1 MLNSPTEPAS
11 LPRAASSGDD
21 SAPDVDDQLFD
32 DDAIAECWQRGEL
45 AYKVLPYQQT
55 LYDDIKLQLWGDGG
69 YRNPT
74 GRHRKYIPE
83 IHRKFGKSYVAG
95 IIALELGLQ
104 KPGAAIIWGAE
115 TQKQVQL
122 FLIPIMNEL
131 LADCPAAL
139 RPVFVRSA
147 GAWVFGNGSRI
158 IVGGCE
164 DEAKCDRLRGPSC
177 DLFIADE
184 AGQIRPL
191 HYLYTSVVLWMISRS
206 GGRVLMPS
214 TPATTPGHPF
224 TAFCILAEAGES
236 GYAKR
241 TVHDSCFSLEQ
252 LAELARECGGTDTP
266 QWRREA
272 LCDRVVDAL
281 RAIVGE
287 FTPREHAIVRP
298 DCMRCGADYADHAL
312 EHCHDGGAFQW
323 AHETIANDNG
333 ETRIG
338 PPEYRDCYASADPG
352 WHPDLFAVIFGYWA
366 FRRAVLV
373 IEDELEFSQPTTQD
387 VADGI
392 KAVEDRL
399 WSAYFERLRR
409 EHRPDDAEP
418 YKRVSDTEP
427 QIIFD
432 LTKLHG
438 VSFVGTRK
446 DDKEAQVNEARLFCK
461 ALKLAIHPR
470 CKRLI
475 AHLKAGI
482 WNQRRTSYEHIAGFG
497 HFDFI
502 DALVYLIRNVDRQ
515 HNPFPAVPYSAT
527 TQDHWVRPNQP
538 EPIPEHLRGWSEA
551 FARSA

>member
-1 MLNSPTEPAS
+1 MLISSSEPAS
-11 LPRAASSGDD
+11 LLPSGSDAD
-21 SAPDVDDQLFD
+21 ALDPLLD
-32 DDAIAECWQRGEL
+32 DDVIAECWLRGEL
-45 AYKVLPYQQT
+45 GYKVLPYQQS

-69 YRNPT
+69 YCDPS
-74 GRHRKYIPE
+74 GPHRKFIPE

-95 IIALELGLQ
+95 IIANELALQ
-104 KPGAAIIWGAE
+104 KPGAVIIWAAE
-115 TQKQVQL
+115 TQKQVAL
-122 FLIPIMNEL
+122 FLLPIMNEL
-131 LADCPAAL
+131 LIDCPEHI
-139 RPVFVRSA
+139 RPIWLKGE
-147 GAWVFGNGSRI
+147 GAWVFANGSRI

-164 DEAKCDRLRGPSC
+164 DETKCDRLRGPTC
-177 DLFIADE
+177 DLFIMDE

-191 HYLYTSVVLWMISRS
+191 HYLYTSIVLWMISRS
-206 GGRVLMPS
+206 GGRALMPS

-241 TVHDSCFSLEQ
+241 TVHDSCFSPAQ
-252 LAELARECGGTDTP
+252 LDELARECGGTDTP

-272 LCDRVVDAL
+272 LCERVVDAL
-281 RAIVGE
+281 RAIVGD
-287 FTPREHAIVRP
+287 FTPNERAIVRP
-298 DCMRCGADYADHAL
+298 DCVRCGADYAEHVL
-312 EHCHDGGAFQW
+312 EHCHDGGEFQW
-323 AHETIANDNG
+323 AHETVANDNG
-333 ETRIG
+333 ETRVG

-352 WHPDLFAVIFGYWA
+352 WHPDLFAVIFGYWD
-366 FRRAVLV
+366 FRRARLC
-373 IEDELEFSQPTTQD
+373 IEDEIEFSQPTTQD

-392 KAVEDRL
+392 KRVEERL
-399 WSAYFERLRR
+399 WSSHFGRMLR

-438 VSFVGTRK
+438 VNFVGTRK
-446 DDKEAQVNEARLFCK
+446 DNKEAQVNETRLFCRGHM
-461 ALKLAIHPR
+461 LAIHPR

-482 WNQRRTSYEHIAGFG
+482 WNKTRSSYEHIAGFG

-515 HNPFPAVPYSAT
+515 HNPYPAVPFTAT
-527 TQDHWVRPNQP
+527 SQDHWVRPGLP
-538 EPIPEHLRGWSEA
+538 APVPEHLRGWADA
-551 FARSA
+551 FSRSA